1 MVLDDVT
8 LRYGIEIVSKL
19 KFTFVA
25 FDVKP
30 DDMILFVC
38 KAFDA

>member
-25 FDVKP
+25 FEVNP
-30 DDMILFVC
+30 AEMIFVVWM
-38 KAFDA
+38 AFDA